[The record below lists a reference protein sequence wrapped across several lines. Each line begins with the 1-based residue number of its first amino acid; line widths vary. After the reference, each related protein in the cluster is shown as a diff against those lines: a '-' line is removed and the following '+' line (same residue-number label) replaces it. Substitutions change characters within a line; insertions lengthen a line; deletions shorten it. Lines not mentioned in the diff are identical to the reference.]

1 MSVIWIL
8 VEAIIVLIFGIST
21 LEGKIMVS
29 APMLSLG
36 LSFMLF
42 VWPLMTK
49 HLDFI
54 QHHLTEKEFHA
65 RLDTMMKLNV
75 DDELLKR
82 MTCK

>member
-1 MSVIWIL
+1 
-8 VEAIIVLIFGIST
+8 
-21 LEGKIMVS
+21 MVS
-29 APMLSLG
+29 APMLSFG
-36 LSFMLF
+36 FSFMLF

-75 DDELLKR
+75 DDELIKR
-82 MTCK
+82 MTRGQKCKNIYQFFFCRKVPKSEILL